1 MTETGLV
8 TPESV
13 ERAIIV
19 LRGRRV
25 ILDSELAT
33 LYGVTVSVFNQAVK
47 RNMERFPAD
56 FAFQLTREEYE
67 SLRSQIVILK
77 AGRGAHRKYLPYVF
91 TEHGAVMAA
100 SVLNSP
106 KAVEMSVEV
115 VRAFVRL
122 RQILAANRQLAARV
136 DDLER
141 KMNQSN
147 AAHSKNIGTLFDAVR
162 SLMTAPEKP
171 KRQIGFQTKG
181 KGRGVP
187 PSRPAS

>member
-8 TPESV
+8 TTESV

-25 ILDSELAT
+25 ILDSELAP

-162 SLMTAPEKP
+162 RLMTAPEKP

-187 PSRPAS
+187 LSRTSS